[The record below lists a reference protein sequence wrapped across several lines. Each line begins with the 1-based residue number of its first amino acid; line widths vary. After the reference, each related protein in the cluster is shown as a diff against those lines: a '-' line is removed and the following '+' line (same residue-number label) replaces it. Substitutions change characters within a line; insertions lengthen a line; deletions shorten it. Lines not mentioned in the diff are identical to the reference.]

1 MSQLEL
7 EQEALNLSARG
18 RAELAHKLVSSLEDL
33 SEPELE
39 QLWAL
44 ETTRRLEAFD
54 RGEMKSYSREE
65 ALKNT
70 HTWELKG
77 LNHETS

>member
-18 RAELAHKLVSSLEDL
+18 RAELAHKLLSSLEDL

-39 QLWAL
+39 GLWAF
-44 ETTRRLEAFD
+44 EATRRLEAFD

-65 ALKNT
+65 MQKRIKRTL
-70 HTWELKG
+70 LQ
-77 LNHETS
+77 